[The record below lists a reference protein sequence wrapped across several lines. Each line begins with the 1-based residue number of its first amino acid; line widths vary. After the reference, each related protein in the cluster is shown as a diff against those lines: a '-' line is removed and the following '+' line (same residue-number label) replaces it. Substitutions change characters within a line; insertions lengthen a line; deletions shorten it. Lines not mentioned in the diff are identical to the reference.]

1 MYSFSLR
8 VAFVFER
15 LFSCVDCFTQLF
27 VVCLLT
33 VHNLEL
39 VMYRVNGKGETS

>member
-1 MYSFSLR
+1 MEYILKEQVAVFVLFMYSFSLR

-27 VVCLLT
+27 VVC
-33 VHNLEL
+33 
-39 VMYRVNGKGETS
+39 